1 MGNAE
6 STDSM
11 ASKHRAQSQSPL
23 PGITRV
29 PSVPSVRSDG
39 SSRRCMT
46 DRPPRRSKTCRTR
59 TSRRKVVCSVTGL
72 TLHQKAL
79 LTRKWNRMESA
90 TVYELG
96 RRMFESI
103 FTEHPHYLAYLDLKG
118 EPNWRNHINFKI
130 HVQ

>member
-6 STDSM
+6 STDSLT
-11 ASKHRAQSQSPL
+11 AKHRAHSQSPVRE
-23 PGITRV
+23 PGVARV
-29 PSVPSVRSDG
+29 PSAPKENG
-39 SSRRCMT
+39 PRRCMT
-46 DRPPRRSKTCRTR
+46 ERPPRRSKTCR
-59 TSRRKVVCSVTGL
+59 SRNSRKKVVCSVTGL

-79 LTRKWNRMESA
+79 LTRKWNRMESG

-103 FTEHPHYLAYLDLKG
+103 FTENPHYLAYLDLKG

-130 HVQ
+130 HV